1 MKRICFIGD
10 SITEG
15 HSDNARLG
23 WVGRLAQSLPSDFGI
38 YNLGVSAQTLAQF
51 HARAKIECGSR
62 LDDYEHKGIVLG
74 AGLNDLCKFDGD
86 VARTSIEV
94 IQSTLHELL
103 DDLMEVAPLITVG
116 PFPIAEEFNPF
127 FSASLQ
133 ANTYFSNTFIK
144 EVDQLYAESCKARN
158 IPYLSMV
165 DALLNSDYME
175 SLREND
181 GIHPK
186 GEGYQIA
193 AGLIQHWG
201 AWQALSSTPTINS
214 FTRK

>member
-15 HSDNARLG
+15 HSDNERLG
-23 WVGRLAQSLPSDFGI
+23 WVGRLAQTLPIDFGI

-51 HARAKIECGSR
+51 HVRAKIECGSR
-62 LDDYEHKGIVLG
+62 LDGREHKGIVLG
-74 AGLNDLCKFDGD
+74 AGLNDLCTFDGG
-86 VARTSIEV
+86 VRRTPTEA
-94 IQSTLHELL
+94 IQSTLHALL
-103 DDLMEVAPLITVG
+103 DDLVEVAPLIVVG

-133 ANTYFSNTFIK
+133 ANTYFSNAFIK
-144 EVDQLYAESCKARN
+144 EVDQLYAQGCKSRD
-158 IPYLSMV
+158 IPYLSMIEN
-165 DALLNSDYME
+165 LQNSDYMK

-193 AGLIQHWG
+193 ADIIHNWD
-201 AWQALSSTPTINS
+201 AWQALSRTPATAN
-214 FTRK
+214 

>member
-23 WVGRLAQSLPSDFGI
+23 WVGRLAQSLPNDFGI
-38 YNLGVSAQTLAQF
+38 YNLGVSAQTLSQF

-62 LDDYEHKGIVLG
+62 LDDREHKGIVLG

-86 VARTSIEV
+86 VTRTSMET
-94 IQSTLHELL
+94 IQSMLHELL
-103 DDLMEVAPLITVG
+103 DDLVKVAPLIVVG

-127 FSASLQ
+127 FSVSLQ
-133 ANTYFSNTFIK
+133 ANTYFSNASIK
-144 EVDQLYAESCKARN
+144 EADQLYAESCKARN
-158 IPYLSMV
+158 IPYLSMI
-165 DALLNSDYME
+165 DALLNSDYMK

-186 GEGYQIA
+186 GEGYKIA
-193 AGLIQHWG
+193 ADIIQNWD
-201 AWQALSSTPTINS
+201 AWQELSRTPIIVN
-214 FTRK
+214 